1 MVFTGLMPF
10 LPTNQWYKSCKVY
23 CVIYHQM
30 NDHYANEYEIKT
42 KEYIDLKE
50 KSKNL
55 KTCKNIAQKT
65 DISID
70 I

>member
-1 MVFTGLMPF
+1 
-10 LPTNQWYKSCKVY
+10 
-23 CVIYHQM
+23 M